1 MNTTMSTTMNT
12 VKLSRNTFDILKNF
26 ATINTNLLVE
36 TGNVIKT
43 LSPMKNI
50 MAEATVLEDFDI
62 PFGIWDLNKFL
73 GTISLFDKPELEFE
87 EKYVTINGAG
97 GASVRYHYSD
107 PSLLLTSTKTL
118 NMPEPVVTFE
128 LTQKQFNEIQ
138 KAAAVLQV
146 PDICVRNNGEIL
158 QLVALDKA
166 DRGSNSY
173 SIDLGELETSEDF
186 EFYFRV
192 ENLKILPGD
201 YQVSITEKIVSEFNH
216 KSVDLK
222 YFIAMESDSHYGE

>member
-1 MNTTMSTTMNT
+1 MTTTMNT

-36 TGNVIKT
+36 TGNTIKT

-50 MAEATVLEDFDI
+50 MAEATVSEDFDI
-62 PFGIWDLNKFL
+62 PFGVWDLNKFL
-73 GTISLFDKPELEFE
+73 GTISLFNNPELMFE
-87 EKYVTINGAG
+87 EKYVTISESG

-107 PSLLLTSTKTL
+107 PSLLLSATKEL
-118 NMPEPVVTFE
+118 NMPEPVVSFE

-146 PDICVRNNGEIL
+146 PDICVRNDGEVL

-173 SIDLGELETSEDF
+173 SIDLGELGTSEDF
-186 EFYFRV
+186 EFYFKV

-201 YQVSITEKIVSEFNH
+201 YDVSITEKIVSQFNH
-216 KSVDLK
+216 KSIDLK
-222 YFIAMESDSHYGE
+222 YYIAMESDSHYGE

>member
-1 MNTTMSTTMNT
+1 MTITMNT

-50 MAEATVLEDFDI
+50 MAEATVSEDFDI
-62 PFGIWDLNKFL
+62 PFGVWDLNKFL

-107 PSLLLTSTKTL
+107 PSLLLTSTKDL
-118 NMPEPVVTFE
+118 NMPESVVEFE

-146 PDICVRNNGEIL
+146 PDICVRNAGEIL

-173 SIDLGELETSEDF
+173 SIDLGELTTSEDF

-222 YFIAMESDSHYGE
+222 YYIAMESDSHYGE

>member
-1 MNTTMSTTMNT
+1 MSTTMNT

-50 MAEATVLEDFDI
+50 MAEATVSEDFDI
-62 PFGIWDLNKFL
+62 PFGVWDLNKFL

-107 PSLLLTSTKTL
+107 PSLLLTSTKDL
-118 NMPEPVVTFE
+118 NMPESVVEFE

-146 PDICVRNNGEIL
+146 PDICVRNAGEIL

-173 SIDLGELETSEDF
+173 SIDLGELTTSEDF

-222 YFIAMESDSHYGE
+222 YYIAMESDSHYGE

>member
-1 MNTTMSTTMNT
+1 MNT

-50 MAEATVLEDFDI
+50 MAEATVSEDFDI
-62 PFGIWDLNKFL
+62 PFGVWDLNKFL

-107 PSLLLTSTKTL
+107 PSLLLTSTKDL
-118 NMPEPVVTFE
+118 NMPESVVEFE

-146 PDICVRNNGEIL
+146 PDICVRNAGEIL

-173 SIDLGELETSEDF
+173 SIDLGELTTSEDF

-222 YFIAMESDSHYGE
+222 YYIAMESDSHYGE

>member
-146 PDICVRNNGEIL
+146 PDICVRNAGEIL